1 MDKLKEELQSVRE
14 DKDLLAATQ
23 EISKREMSEVT
34 RLRQDLETSKKGLVE
49 LEEVKKE
56 RDDIKAEMKDLKSD
70 LETAQ
75 VWPLMQ
81 VYSVGFLKKHI
92 HMPGVQ
98 IKYPSSGR
106 PFF

>member
-1 MDKLKEELQSVRE
+1 M
-14 DKDLLAATQ
+14 LAATQ

-75 VWPLMQ
+75 VWPHTQ
-81 VYSVGFLKKHI
+81 VYCTQKNTLTCLGPLHLVLQKCWI
-92 HMPGVQ
+92 HAL
-98 IKYPSSGR
+98 
-106 PFF
+106 

>member
-75 VWPLMQ
+75 VWPHTQ
-81 VYSVGFLKKHI
+81 VYSVGFKKYI

-98 IKYPSSGR
+98 INYPSSGR

>member
-1 MDKLKEELQSVRE
+1 MDRLKEELQSVRE

-23 EISKREMSEVT
+23 EISKREISEVT

-75 VWPLMQ
+75 VWPHTQ
-81 VYSVGFLKKHI
+81 VYCTQKNTLTCLGPLHLVLQKCWI
-92 HMPGVQ
+92 HAL
-98 IKYPSSGR
+98 
-106 PFF
+106 

>member
-81 VYSVGFLKKHI
+81 VYSVGF
-92 HMPGVQ
+92 
-98 IKYPSSGR
+98 
-106 PFF
+106 